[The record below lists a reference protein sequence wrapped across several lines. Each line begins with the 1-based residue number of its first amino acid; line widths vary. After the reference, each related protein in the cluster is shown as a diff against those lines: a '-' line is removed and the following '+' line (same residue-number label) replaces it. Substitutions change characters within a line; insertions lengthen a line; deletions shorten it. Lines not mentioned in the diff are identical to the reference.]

1 MEQHGLSV
9 ATARGARS
17 PTRSRKRMEDKE
29 ENAGKPALMHFNEP
43 VLYTAGSV
51 EGFMGMKD
59 EALHCIIF
67 RCSHGQNQSN

>member
-1 MEQHGLSV
+1 
-9 ATARGARS
+9 
-17 PTRSRKRMEDKE
+17 MEDKE
-29 ENAGKPALMHFNEP
+29 ENAGKPALMHFNDP

-67 RCSHGQNQSN
+67 RCSRGQNQSN